1 MAEISISA
9 LIDRIGEKL
18 DGYKSSGLS
27 AFVSSSFQSHSLPL
41 LHIISRFQPETP
53 VYFLNTGFHFP
64 ETMAF
69 RHVIADLMG
78 LNIIDVSSPVS
89 KAGQRDESGK
99 FFFVNN
105 PDHCCYLNKVLPMEP
120 VIAQHDVW
128 INGVRRDQT
137 KFRATLQEEEP
148 LSDGKFRYHPM
159 LDWTSKMIW
168 EYRKEY
174 NLPEHPLEAQGYLSI
189 GCMPCT
195 RSFQETEASRQGR
208 WAGMSKEECGIQTE
222 FVKPKAG
229 QEAEAEGN
237 K

>member
-1 MAEISISA
+1 MEETSIST
-9 LIDRIGEKL
+9 LTERIGEKL
-18 DGYKSSGLS
+18 AGFKASGLS
-27 AFVSSSFQSHSLPL
+27 TFVSSSFQTHSLPL
-41 LHIISRFQPETP
+41 LHILSRFAPETP

-69 RHVIADLMG
+69 RHEIADLMG
-78 LNIIDVSSPVS
+78 LNIIDVESLVS
-89 KAGQRDESGK
+89 KAGQRDEQGK

-137 KFRATLQEEEP
+137 KFRSTLLEEEP
-148 LSDGKFRYHPM
+148 LADGKLRYHPM

-168 EYRKEY
+168 EYRNEHD
-174 NLPEHPLEAQGYLSI
+174 LPEHPLEAKGYLSI

-195 RSFQETEASRQGR
+195 RSFEETQDTRGAR
-208 WAGMSKEECGIQTE
+208 WSGQSKEECGIQTE
-222 FVKPKAG
+222 FVKPKA
-229 QEAEAEGN
+229 QT

>member
-1 MAEISISA
+1 MAELSIST

-18 DGYKSSGLS
+18 DGYKSSSLS

-41 LHIISRFQPETP
+41 LHIISRFQPEIP

-89 KAGQRDESGK
+89 KSGQRDDQGK

-137 KFRATLQEEEP
+137 KFRATLLEEEP
-148 LSDGKFRYHPM
+148 LADGKLRYHPM

-168 EYRKEY
+168 EFRTEH
-174 NLPEHPLEAQGYLSI
+174 NLPEHPLEIQGYLSI

-195 RSFQETEASRQGR
+195 RSFQESTGARQGR

-222 FVKPKAG
+222 FVKAKA
-229 QEAEAEGN
+229 
-237 K
+237 

>member
-18 DGYKSSGLS
+18 DGYKSSGLTT
-27 AFVSSSFQSHSLPL
+27 FVSSSFQSHSLPL

-89 KAGQRDESGK
+89 KAGQRDEGGK

-148 LSDGKFRYHPM
+148 LSDGKLRYHPM

-222 FVKPKAG
+222 FVKPKA
-229 QEAEAEGN
+229 ETKAKA
-237 K
+237 